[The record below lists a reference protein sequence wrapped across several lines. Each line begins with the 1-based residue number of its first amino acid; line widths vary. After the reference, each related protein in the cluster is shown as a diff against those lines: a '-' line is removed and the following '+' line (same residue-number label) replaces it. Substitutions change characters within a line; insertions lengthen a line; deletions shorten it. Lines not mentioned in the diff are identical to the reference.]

1 MWLPR
6 YEYRRDLRF
15 DLIAGA
21 TLWGLLV
28 PEMIAY
34 AGLAG
39 LPPQAGLYTLLAT
52 LAAYAVFG
60 TSRHVV
66 VAGTS
71 AAAVLLASTVGE
83 VAVGQDDYLA
93 NAAALVLFVGGL
105 SLLAGVCRLGFIA
118 QFLSR
123 PVVEGFVFGLAIF
136 VTVKQLPKLFGI
148 SGGEGDTFRQLG
160 HVIAHLGDTNG
171 PTLVIGAAALALLFG
186 LERFAANVPGGLV
199 ALVLGIVVSGAFDLS
214 THGVAIVGKVPS
226 GFPSVSVP
234 SFASENVPTLIAA
247 AGGMLLVIFSES
259 LGAAQNFATKHGY
272 EIDPNQELIA
282 LGVANAGSGFV
293 GGLAAGGSLS
303 QSAVNEG
310 AGARS
315 EVSPLVAA
323 LLMVVTVLV
332 LMPVFK
338 NLPEAVLAA
347 LIIHAVS
354 HLWKVEEFRRYYGVR
369 RIEFLLGL
377 ATLLGVIT
385 IDVLPGLIIGVVSML
400 VLVIYRASRPHLS
413 VLGRVAGV
421 PGAYGDIGRHP
432 DYEQVPDLR
441 AARAPDRG
449 TPRRRHPPRAGRP
462 APAGAG
468 TNTPERPAGPDR
480 PRTRLSHGRRSR
492 ASRSRTFGTHDDV
505 GGVAGASI
513 YVSAGT
519 GRAAGGGNADARLF
533 ADASRIFALHRRG
546 ARSGGRHR
554 RAGPVA
560 DPARSQ
566 RRVGWFGPRGLDAR
580 LRRDLDRRVIAPA
593 RAHLAAGR
601 GSHDRHLGVRA
612 RAHFAAA
619 DQPLRQLV
627 RRSSTRGAAPME
639 SVPASTHR
647 WRKPK

>member
-1 MWLPR
+1 VSARVDPRSWAAPRPSALHRYLPITMWLPR

-432 DYEQVPDLR
+432 DYEQVPDLLVLR
-441 AARAPDRG
+441 LDSPLFYANASLVRDRIKRTIG
-449 TPRRRHPPRAGRP
+449 ACDPLPKAVILDLGANDELDITSIEQLEHLIEELRAGGIHLALADLRQP
-462 APAGAG
+462 VL
-468 TNTPERPAGPDR
+468 ERI
-480 PRTRLSHGRRSR
+480 RRS
-492 ASRSRTFGTHDDV
+492 GLLDL
-505 GGVAGASI
+505 I
-513 YVSAGT
+513 
-519 GRAAGGGNADARLF
+519 
-533 ADASRIFALHRRG
+533 
-546 ARSGGRHR
+546 
-554 RAGPVA
+554 GPEHVYLTVDEA
-560 DPARSQ
+560 
-566 RRVGWFGPRGLDAR
+566 
-580 LRRDLDRRVIAPA
+580 
-593 RAHLAAGR
+593 
-601 GSHDRHLGVRA
+601 VRA
-612 RAHFAAA
+612 EAAH
-619 DQPLRQLV
+619 
-627 RRSSTRGAAPME
+627 
-639 SVPASTHR
+639 SVPTMTSAE
-647 WRKPK
+647 